1 MMRGRLRLRR
11 RHEEGEPGGEP
22 QDYIEIDPS
31 QLTGIFSVP
40 QWLRDIGL
48 MAWLL
53 VGIAL
58 FLVGSVW
65 LMTLTSVIVVPVIVA
80 ASSPRWDR
88 RSWAGCIAI
97 GSRARS
103 ARPC

>member
-1 MMRGRLRLRR
+1 
-11 RHEEGEPGGEP
+11 
-22 QDYIEIDPS
+22 
-31 QLTGIFSVP
+31 
-40 QWLRDIGL
+40 

-80 ASSPRWDR
+80 AVVAAVGSPIVGWLHRHR
-88 RSWAGCIAI
+88 IPR
-97 GSRARS
+97 RS